1 MGQLA
6 HCKISKQMIN
16 KDFWLGILL
25 GCIFGYVFG
34 ICVMLEYS
42 KSLQTQIDS
51 NEKQLNVCLEHI
63 KHN

>member
-1 MGQLA
+1 
-6 HCKISKQMIN
+6 MIN

-25 GCIFGYVFG
+25 GGIFGYVFG

-51 NEKQLNVCLEHI
+51 KEKQLNICLEHI
-63 KHN
+63 KPNS